1 MTSFSM
7 AESMIS
13 VVSDLSRQITPEAR
27 FQRLLESMY
36 QLFPC
41 DAVAILQL
49 RESTLVPLAARGLSE
64 DTLGRTF
71 IVDEHPRLARILLS
85 RELVRFEAESELPD
99 PYDGLIDAPN
109 TTLHVH
115 DCMGVALYIDDQPW
129 GVMTMDALTPGVFDK
144 IDPLELRAFTRLA
157 EASISVATLIRSLQ
171 LQVTKEHEVVRQ
183 LAADMVRS
191 ELIGESTAIQSL
203 LAELDVVAGSELAVL
218 ISGETGTGKELVA
231 RHLHAASNRAEAPM
245 VYVNCA
251 ALPENLIESELFGHT
266 KGAFSGA
273 TGTRS
278 GKFELADGGTL
289 FLDEIGELPLAM
301 QPKLLRALQ
310 AGEVQ
315 RVGSDHFHQVSVRV
329 IAATNRDLKQEVAGG
344 RFRADLYHRVSV
356 YPVHVPPLRERG
368 RDILLLAGHFLEL
381 NRRKLG
387 LGALRLAKSARAAL
401 LEYSWPGNVRE
412 LEHLISRAVL
422 RLSAARRQSGG
433 VLTLNAELL
442 ALPEDELSDVKTAPS
457 ANTAGESTRYQP
469 AINLRDATD
478 HFQREM
484 ITSALRA
491 RGFNRKA
498 TASDLG
504 VDPGNFNR
512 LLKRL
517 CIDVEAIKRG
527 A

>member
-1 MTSFSM
+1 
-7 AESMIS
+7 
-13 VVSDLSRQITPEAR
+13 
-27 FQRLLESMY
+27 
-36 QLFPC
+36 
-41 DAVAILQL
+41 
-49 RESTLVPLAARGLSE
+49 
-64 DTLGRTF
+64 
-71 IVDEHPRLARILLS
+71 
-85 RELVRFEAESELPD
+85 
-99 PYDGLIDAPN
+99 
-109 TTLHVH
+109 
-115 DCMGVALYIDDQPW
+115 
-129 GVMTMDALTPGVFDK
+129 
-144 IDPLELRAFTRLA
+144 
-157 EASISVATLIRSLQ
+157 
-171 LQVTKEHEVVRQ
+171 
-183 LAADMVRS
+183 
-191 ELIGESTAIQSL
+191 
-203 LAELDVVAGSELAVL
+203 
-218 ISGETGTGKELVA
+218 LVA

-273 TGTRS
+273 TGNRS

-344 RFRADLYHRVSV
+344 RFRADLYHRLSV

-387 LGALRLAKSARAAL
+387 LGALRLAKSARASL

-422 RLSAARRQSGG
+422 RLSAARRPSGG
-433 VLTLNAELL
+433 VLTLSAELL
-442 ALPEDELSDVKTAPS
+442 ALPEDEFSDVKTAPS

-478 HFQREM
+478 HFQREL
-484 ITSALRA
+484 ITSVLRA

-504 VDPGNFNR
+504 VDPGNFIR

-517 CIDVEAIKRG
+517 CIDVESIKRE